1 MKIIY
6 ISIAV
11 GFAQGLMLLL
21 FHEGI
26 QKKWTMMSLPEFSF
40 PAYAI
45 VLLIPIIGLLC
56 SRLCDSKHLALVLA
70 FCSVMLL
77 MLGLNA
83 GHLAFTPVND
93 SSFGSIFTFGS
104 GMLVLM
110 YVGLP
115 FIQSWLKQGNISIQ
129 YNDLYEFGW
138 SNTFVFLIA
147 IIFTAVIW
155 MLLTLWSALFMLLD
169 ISFFEDCFYN
179 HYFAYPVSGIMFSY
193 GISLGIQR
201 ASAVVVQRTDY
212 FFRAV
217 TILISFIVVLFLL
230 ALGLSGLEPL
240 WNTNNATFLLLWLQ
254 LFILLFVNGLFQRGY
269 DGRSENA
276 WVRWSVTLAL
286 FSMPAFSMICMYA
299 LYLRIDQYGWT
310 TDRIWAILITA
321 IMMIYAYGYFA
332 AAFRGLIHKGGWLT
346 WIPPTNKIAA
356 VVTLMIIV
364 IVNSPIFSP
373 SSVAV
378 NSQVNR
384 LIEGKIKAN
393 TFDYTYLRLDLGRVG
408 LEKLQELSQLD
419 EHPESLQIQKLAKS
433 ELEKTKRWDN
443 KTVKISS
450 ASGLEERL
458 DVFPAGKKANQ
469 ALLEYIYQNSTKW
482 PYQNCFQLG
491 VRCLIVLVDLNED
504 KKDEAILF
512 AGMSSYQNKVLSQ
525 RGTKWVPVGR
535 LRGNEPNTLTVRK
548 ILIEKDI
555 QTEPR
560 QWRNIIIG
568 KYKLFVTP
576 E

>member
-11 GFAQGLMLLL
+11 GLTQGLMLLF

-26 QKKWTMMSLPEFSF
+26 QKKWPIMSLPEFSF

-45 VLLIPIIGLLC
+45 VLLVPIIGLLC
-56 SRLCDSKHLALVLA
+56 SRLCDSKHLALVLGFFSA
-70 FCSVMLL
+70 MLL
-77 MLGLNA
+77 ILGLNV

-93 SSFGSIFTFGS
+93 CSFGNIFAFGS

-115 FIQSWLKQGNISIQ
+115 FIQSWLKQDNISIQ

-138 SNTFVFLIA
+138 SNTFIFLIA
-147 IIFTAVIW
+147 IIFTGIIW
-155 MLLTLWSALFMLLD
+155 MLLALWSALFMLLD
-169 ISFFEDCFYN
+169 ISFFGDCFYDK
-179 HYFAYPVSGIMFSY
+179 YFAYPASGMMFSY

-201 ASAVVVQRTDY
+201 ASAVVVQRIDY

-310 TDRIWAILITA
+310 IDRIWAIIITA

-332 AAFRGLIHKGGWLT
+332 AAFRGLMHKGRWLT
-346 WIPPTNKIAA
+346 WIAPTNKIAA
-356 VVTLMIIV
+356 VVTLMIII
-364 IVNSPIFSP
+364 IVNSPLFSP
-373 SSVAV
+373 SSVVA
-378 NSQVNR
+378 NSQVNQ

-393 TFDYTYLRLDLGRVG
+393 RFDYTYLRFDLGRIG

-419 EHPESLQIQKLAKS
+419 EHPESLQIQKLAKN
-433 ELEKTKRWDN
+433 ELAKTKRWGN
-443 KTVKISS
+443 ITAKPSS
-450 ASGLEERL
+450 ASALEERI
-458 DVFPAGKKANQ
+458 DVFPEGKKANQ

-482 PYQNCFQLG
+482 PYQSCFQLG
-491 VRCLIVLVDLNED
+491 NRCLIVLVDLNED

-512 AGMSSYQNKVLSQ
+512 TGTGNYQNKVLSQ
-525 RGTKWVPVGR
+525 RGTKWMPVGR
-535 LRGNEPNTLTVRK
+535 LGGKKLHTITPRK

-555 QTEPR
+555 QTEPN